1 MATINRPLQRKNER
15 RARIGMSPYQAPDPQ
30 SQDMTKAMLDWV
42 ALSQV
47 PVVADAAGLLSDA
60 RMYQTQP
67 ESRGLLNYGLTAL
80 GMLPFVP
87 SRSMFGKVAD
97 VKLKD
102 PKDIGLGEII
112 EIPQSDGVTTYGLQ
126 SPNGLARATMKVAEE
141 VDPAGNKYLR
151 AAEST
156 IDPAYQRQGLG
167 TWMYD
172 EIEKRRGVPF
182 VPDSALSEAG
192 AGFWANRN
200 PELLQGLLSSDKWFE
215 NSETFNAVA
224 NALEKQKISASLP
237 TDAQREAWRQAN
249 KGNFKKY
256 QKPDV
261 AQAAR
266 DLEQGAISSAEYDAI
281 VRNLNPIEP
290 ITQVPELPSFYEM
303 GAALDTNK
311 IEKGIIGLNKT
322 IPDGT
327 MVGSRLDIPAYN
339 NYNTWVVSLH
349 EGSGVSGNSLGYGK
363 TAVLDNVVFNSNAKA
378 ALNVA
383 TGKKPKAPFAR
394 MNGYWRNV
402 DPEDARAMAQQY
414 LNDPEWTQVGMNPDR
429 HSFFYDKATGN
440 ALDSADQVVQIG
452 RLVLAKNAKTRP
464 LESPQHMI
472 DTPAGPR
479 FFSAAGA
486 GLLASGAVARQRKE
500 EK

>member
-1 MATINRPLQRKNER
+1 MAIINRPLQRKNER

-87 SRSMFGKVAD
+87 SRSVFGKAAD

-112 EIPQSDGVTTYGLQ
+112 EIPQVDGGTTYGLQ
-126 SPNGLARATMKVAEE
+126 SPNGLARATMKVQEE

-237 TDAQREAWRQAN
+237 TSS
-249 KGNFKKY
+249 GM
-256 QKPDV
+256 PDWYMSLP
-261 AQAAR
+261 QS
-266 DLEQGAISSAEYDAI
+266 LK
-281 VRNLNPIEP
+281 LNPKSKKPYNHLPYDSSTFNTIPEVSQK
-290 ITQVPELPSFYEM
+290 TQVATTSGTYKKAQELLPPGKTLDYGSGRGI
-303 GAALDTNK
+303 GAK
-311 IEKGIIGLNKT
+311 E
-322 IPDGT
+322 
-327 MVGSRLDIPAYN
+327 VGSDTFEPFAREGFDPTFANTADIPASSYDN
-339 NYNTWVVSLH
+339 VTSFNVLNVVPEDVRTGIVQEIGRVLKP
-349 EGSGVSGNSLGYGK
+349 GG
-363 TAVLDNVVFNSNAKA
+363 TAVIS
-378 ALNVA
+378 
-383 TGKKPKAPFAR
+383 TRGKDVMSAHGMLGPESLSIKTSAGTYQKGFMPDELQ
-394 MNGYWRNV
+394 GY
-402 DPEDARAMAQQY
+402 
-414 LNDPEWTQVGMNPDR
+414 
-429 HSFFYDKATGN
+429 
-440 ALDSADQVVQIG
+440 VQS
-452 RLVLAKNAKTRP
+452 VLGDGYMVEKTK
-464 LESPQHMI
+464 LG
-472 DTPAGPR
+472 PAGVIIKKR
-479 FFSAAGA
+479 
-486 GLLASGAVARQRKE
+486 
-500 EK
+500 

>member
-1 MATINRPLQRKNER
+1 MATLNIPLQRKNER

-30 SQDMTKAMLDWV
+30 SQDMTKALLDWV
-42 ALSQV
+42 AISQV
-47 PVVADAAGLLSDA
+47 PGIADVAGLLSDA

-67 ESRGLLNYGLTAL
+67 ESRGLLNYGMTAL
-80 GMLPFVP
+80 AMLPFVP
-87 SRSMFGKVAD
+87 SRSLFGKAD
-97 VKLKD
+97 DLKLKD

-112 EIPQSDGVTTYGLQ
+112 EIPQGDGAVTYGLQ
-126 SPNGLARATMKVAEE
+126 SPNGLARATMKVEEE

-151 AAEST
+151 SAEST

-167 TWMYD
+167 TWMYN
-172 EIEKRRGVPF
+172 EIEKRRGIPF

-192 AGFWANRN
+192 ASFWANRN
-200 PELLQGLLSSDKWFE
+200 PELLQGLLSNNWFE
-215 NSETFNAVA
+215 NHETFRAVA
-224 NALEKQKISASLP
+224 NALENQNGPMLP
-237 TDAQREAWRQAN
+237 TDAQREAWRAAN

-256 QKPDV
+256 QNPDV

-266 DLEQGAISSAEYDAI
+266 DLEQGKMSSAEYDAI
-281 VRNLNPIEP
+281 VRELNPIHP
-290 ITQVPELPSFYEM
+290 ITQVPELPSFYEI
-303 GAALDTNK
+303 GAALDSNK
-311 IEKGIIGLNKT
+311 VEKGIIGLNKT

-363 TAVLDNVVFNSNAKA
+363 TAVLDNVVFNSNPKA

-394 MNGYWRNV
+394 MNGYRRNV

-414 LNDPEWTQVGMNPDR
+414 LNDPEWIQVGMNPDR

-472 DTPAGPR
+472 DTPAGQR
-479 FFSAAGA
+479 FFSAAGG
-486 GLLASGAVARQRKE
+486 GLLMGGAVARQRDDDK
-500 EK
+500 

>member
-1 MATINRPLQRKNER
+1 MATINLPLQRRNER

-30 SQDMTKAMLDWV
+30 SQDMKKAVLDWI
-42 ALSQV
+42 ATTQI

-87 SRSMFGKVAD
+87 SRSMFGKAAD
-97 VKLKD
+97 LKLKD
-102 PKDIGLGEII
+102 PKDIGLGEIV
-112 EIPQSDGVTTYGLQ
+112 EIPQGDGVITYGLQ
-126 SPNGLARATMKVAEE
+126 SPNGLARATMKVEEE

-151 AAEST
+151 SSEST

-192 AGFWANRN
+192 AAFWAKRN
-200 PELLQGLLSSDKWFE
+200 PELLQGLLSSDRWFE
-215 NSETFNAVA
+215 NSETFRAVA
-224 NALEKQKISASLP
+224 NALENQNIKPSLP
-237 TDAQREAWRQAN
+237 TDRQREVWREVN
-249 KGNFKKY
+249 RGDFKKY

-266 DLEQGAISSAEYDAI
+266 DLEQGLISSAEYDAI
-281 VRNLNPIEP
+281 VRNVNPIEP
-290 ITQVPELPSFYEM
+290 ITQVPETPSFYEM
-303 GAALDTNK
+303 GAALDSNK
-311 IEKGIIGLNKT
+311 VEKGIIGLNKT

-349 EGSGVSGNSLGYGK
+349 EGAGVSGKSLGYGK
-363 TAVLDNVVFNSNAKA
+363 TAVLDNVVFNSNPKA
-378 ALNVA
+378 ALNVS
-383 TGKKPKAPFAR
+383 TGKKSKAPFAR
-394 MNGYWRNV
+394 MNGNWRNV

-414 LNDPEWTQVGMNPDR
+414 MNDPEWVQVGMNPNR

-440 ALDSADQVVQIG
+440 ALDSAEQIVQIG
-452 RLVLAKNAKTRP
+452 PLVLAKNAKTRP

-479 FFSAAGA
+479 FFSTAGA
-486 GLLASGAVARQRKE
+486 GLLMGGAVARQRE
-500 EK
+500 DDR